1 MKSRFLMPLF
11 ALGVGLGGASASA
24 KDVPFAKV
32 RDWEISR
39 QGEGATLQ
47 CMMARAYKDADDE
60 NASSVVIAT
69 APGHLVISLGYQ
81 GWSHDKEGRTV
92 VLLVGGKVV
101 DVRSK
106 WQADDTQMT
115 GEFTEALLPHLLG
128 ADTIVLRFKDGDA
141 DFKIP
146 AFAEAF
152 ETLKRC
158 NGEPQPA
165 VVATAMPAEARIAN
179 YASGL
184 FFQKALRECD
194 VASTNRQRAEL
205 DAKLAAM
212 RPEMS
217 PVQALIEGEINK
229 RAADTTQLFCPK
241 PEKAAAFS
249 GAIDQYL
256 SLSPEAF
263 AAETARREAEKA
275 AGTRPSETRI
285 KVYGMGLIFQKL
297 MANCEIPTTARL
309 RTEFDAKLAS
319 LTPEMVPLMDE
330 IRAKLQPTFT
340 RPVPELCAAFA
351 DLSADAQ
358 PIAVFASRTPEDFA
372 AFMDARTAAKS
383 ADTSAAKP
391 ADAPAPGAKL

>member
-1 MKSRFLMPLF
+1 MKSRFLVSLF

-39 QGEGATLQ
+39 EGEAAAPR

-101 DVRSK
+101 DLRSK

-158 NGEPQPA
+158 NGEPEKPG
-165 VVATAMPAEARIAN
+165 ATAMPAEARIAN

-184 FFQKALRECD
+184 FFQKALQECD

-229 RAADTTQLFCPK
+229 RAADPTQPFCPK
-241 PEKAAAFS
+241 SEKAAAFS

-256 SLSPEAF
+256 TLSPEAF

-285 KVYGMGLIFQKL
+285 KVYGMGLILQKL

-319 LTPEMVPLMDE
+319 LTPEMVPLVDE
-330 IRAKLQPTFT
+330 IRAKLQPTFA

-358 PIAVFASRTPEDFA
+358 PIVVFASRTPEDFA

-391 ADAPAPGAKL
+391 ADASAPGAKL